1 MNRLRAGG
9 IAALTLC
16 LACFGDAALASRPV
30 PKTIQGCVIKGT
42 FISSNGY
49 RVRVRDT
56 TGAPVDLASYEGMEI
71 RYFGH
76 LLPGDIYYV
85 RKAPA
90 VLRPCPRVPPYTRKS
105 D

>member
-1 MNRLRAGG
+1 MTKTRAGR
-9 IAALTLC
+9 IAALALC

-30 PKTIQGCVIKGT
+30 PKTIQGCVVGGA

-49 RVRVRDT
+49 RIRVRDT
-56 TGAPVDLASYEGMEI
+56 AHAPVDLTPYEDMEI

-85 RKAPA
+85 REAPA
-90 VLRPCPRVPPYTRKS
+90 VLGPCPRVPPYPRKGE
-105 D
+105 